1 MKVENIE
8 KIIKSNDAFRA
19 MSAKLDDSNEEQI
32 TVEGVAIVANWIDSH
47 GSIFTR
53 ECLEGSLEEMI
64 IHNTDHVRNFD
75 SLISNQVETS
85 LIDMSLREL
94 GIESEGSVPAFVFKS
109 TFTKEDNERMFRE
122 YKRGRVK
129 YHSIEF
135 DWQRR
140 AEEIICVSSTYNAS
154 QEYKDNWDKYY
165 PLVANKEV
173 ADERG
178 WFYVYERA
186 PIVAI
191 SAVVL
196 GSNRLTPTLSARGF
210 NDLKIELQEIVQQ
223 VEEQKEEK
231 RSMFSRL
238 G

>member
-1 MKVENIE
+1 M
-8 KIIKSNDAFRA
+8 
-19 MSAKLDDSNEEQI
+19 
-32 TVEGVAIVANWIDSH
+32 
-47 GSIFTR
+47 
-53 ECLEGSLEEMI
+53 
-64 IHNTDHVRNFD
+64 
-75 SLISNQVETS
+75 
-85 LIDMSLREL
+85 
-94 GIESEGSVPAFVFKS
+94 
-109 TFTKEDNERMFRE
+109 
-122 YKRGRVK
+122 
-129 YHSIEF
+129 
-135 DWQRR
+135 
-140 AEEIICVSSTYNAS
+140 
-154 QEYKDNWDKYY
+154 
-165 PLVANKEV
+165 ANKEV

-210 NDLKIELQEIVQQ
+210 NDLKIELPEMVQQ